1 MDDDAGAL
9 PPKHQFSDWYN
20 EILWRAEIMDVRYPV
35 KGIYVW
41 YPYGFAFRKHVYQRL
56 RDLLDRDHQE
66 ALFPLLIPEQE
77 FMKEAEHIKGFE
89 DEVYWVTHGGSTPLE
104 VKLALRPTSETAI
117 YPMYAL
123 WIRSHADLPMKYYQI
138 VNTFRHET
146 KQTRPMIR
154 AREITSFMESHT
166 VHATWDEAEAQVES
180 EIALTR
186 EFYEGKQKNPN
197 DIIRE
202 NYQFNTID
210 NSKLIDKG
218 LCIPVIISKRPDW
231 DKFPGADYT
240 IAVDTIMPNGKT
252 LQIGTVHH
260 LGTHFS
266 KTFSINYED
275 KNGEQ
280 QLANQTCYGIS
291 ERCIAALIG
300 VHGDDKGLILPPAV
314 AAIQIVI
321 VPIMI
326 GKRHEDVLASAQKL
340 EEELKSAGF
349 RTKMDIRDMRP
360 GAKYY
365 WWELRGVPLRLEL
378 GPRDIDAG
386 EVMAVKRTGG
396 KSTINLTRK
405 IAPEKPKDRFSSL
418 EILESSDYPLDATNE
433 SKEESLVEGVKRLL
447 NEITQELYIKAKD
460 HLKCRLCT
468 VNTIGDLTASLNEG
482 KVAVV
487 PWCGDRACGDKIEE
501 QSNSSILGTEAR
513 SPYVADTKG
522 ACIICGKP
530 GKVTLVGRAY

>member
-1 MDDDAGAL
+1 MDEDKGAL
-9 PPKHQFSDWYN
+9 PPKHQFSEWYN
-20 EILWRAEIMDVRYPV
+20 DILWRAEIMDVRYPV
-35 KGIYVW
+35 KGLYVW
-41 YPYGFAFRKHVYQRL
+41 YPYGFALRKHVYQRL
-56 RDLLDRDHQE
+56 RDLLDREHSE

-89 DEVYWVTHGGSTPLE
+89 DEVYWVTHGGTSPLE

-123 WIRSHADLPMKYYQI
+123 WVRSHADLPLRIYQV
-138 VNTFRHET
+138 VNTFRYET
-146 KQTRPMIR
+146 KQTRPLIR
-154 AREITSFMESHT
+154 LREITSFMESHT

-180 EIALTR
+180 EIVLTR
-186 EFYEGKQKNPN
+186 EFYE
-197 DIIRE
+197 
-202 NYQFNTID
+202 
-210 NSKLIDKG
+210 SM
-218 LCIPVIISKRPDW
+218 CIPVIISKRPDW

-240 IAVDTIMPNGKT
+240 IAVDTVMPNGRT

-266 KTFSINYED
+266 KTFAINYED

-314 AAIQIVI
+314 AAVQVVI
-321 VPIMI
+321 VPILI
-326 GKRHEDVLASAQKL
+326 GKRHDDVLASAQKL

-349 RTKMDIRDMRP
+349 RTKIDIRDMRP

-386 EVMAVKRTGG
+386 KVMAVTRLGG
-396 KSTINLTRK
+396 KTSLDRAGIAGGTRK
-405 IAPEKPKDRFSSL
+405 VLA
-418 EILESSDYPLDATNE
+418 EISQAM
-433 SKEESLVEGVKRLL
+433 
-447 NEITQELYIKAKD
+447 KAKAEE
-460 HLKCRLCT
+460 HVKNSLCT
-468 VNTIGDLTASLNEG
+468 AGTVDALTAALNDSR
-482 KVAVV
+482 VAVV
-487 PWCGDRACGDKIEE
+487 PWCGDHGCGDAIEE
-501 QSNSSILGTEAR
+501 KSSSSILGTEAR
-513 SPYVADTKG
+513 SPYVPDAGG
-522 ACIICGKP
+522 ACVICGKP
-530 GKVTLVGRAY
+530 GKATLVGRTY